1 MRLDQYV
8 TEKLDITRNKA
19 QAVIKAESVMVN
31 SKLITKTGYDVKET
45 DIVEIQATEESRY
58 VARSAMKL
66 K

>member
-31 SKLITKTGYDVKET
+31 SKIITKTGFKVKET
-45 DIVEIQATEESRY
+45 DIIEIQETEESKY